1 MAAQYPNGAHVRLAH
16 GGPIMLVQS
25 SSVSGSTYL
34 YTCQQKEGAYF
45 RGTNLVTAQFFESAL
60 KLVGA

>member
-1 MAAQYPNGAHVRLAH
+1 MAAKYPNGAHVRQVN

-25 SSVSGSTYL
+25 NAASGSTYL
-34 YTCQQKEGAYF
+34 YTCQMRQGAYF
-45 RGTNLVTAQFFESAL
+45 RGTNLVTASFFENAL